1 LTDYNG
7 VYKYIWM
14 AVEIV
19 IARGFARNSGD
30 ERRLRAA
37 GVTRPIYRADK
48 GELPGQFKMRR
59 GEFLGVVDSFL
70 AFGAAKRDWTAAE
83 KLVHSW
89 GAVIYDVE
97 AKLRSDQNGAMMFD
111 YALRPRR
118 PSETY
123 QAMQAASVE
132 KRTKDGRVGK
142 RAAERIWRNQRLSVK
157 EKVELTGWP
166 QATLYNTFK
175 KTNVPAGRRKK

>member
-1 LTDYNG
+1 MEAE
-7 VYKYIWM
+7 I
-14 AVEIV
+14 AV
-19 IARGFARNSGD
+19 ARGFARNSAD
-30 ERRLRAA
+30 ERRLKTA
-37 GVTRPIYRADK
+37 GVKTIYRADK
-48 GELPGQFKMRR
+48 GEMPGKFKMRR
-59 GEFLGVVDSFL
+59 GELLGVVDGLL
-70 AFGAAKRDWTAAE
+70 AFGTAKRDWTAAE

-89 GAVIYDVE
+89 GAVIFDVE
-97 AKLRSDQNGAMMFD
+97 TKLRSDQNGATMFD

-157 EKVELTGWP
+157 EKVDLTGWP